1 MLDKFERLRKK
12 LNESIEQNGLNS
24 EKTKKMSRKFDE
36 LINSY
41 YEKEVQYSHESIM
54 YKKYVES
61 IDALSKITN
70 EFVKFPSVA
79 EWNKYAKEKVLLNSE
94 SIKYISGLNWHDLRN
109 RIIYREIF
117 KKNS

>member
-24 EKTKKMSRKFDE
+24 EKTKKISRKFDE

-61 IDALSKITN
+61 INELSKITKDFA
-70 EFVKFPSVA
+70 EFPSIP
-79 EWNKYAKEKVLLNSE
+79 EWNKYAKEKGLLNSE

-109 RIIYREIF
+109 RTVS
-117 KKNS
+117 KKLKNLKK